1 MKYEMLLTTPD
12 DVEYMSEKL
21 DAFYDSIVPPSERPS
36 TEGYVL
42 KVSDENGNIIGGCIA
57 YVNSWDI
64 LRINTLWVDE
74 HHRKCGLGSKLLEEI
89 EHVGREKGCY
99 LSTLGTGDFQAR
111 GFYEKNGYQVC
122 GTVENSPKG
131 HVSYSM
137 AKRLDCPILGTVSN
151 HDDGKLHTTTF
162 GTEEDGD
169 FIDDKLDEYNC
180 SHATLP
186 NRYERFGK
194 KFVDEH
200 GNLVAGIFV
209 RADIYRTANG
219 TDVWGAAN
227 VSVLWVEERYRN
239 ERFGSQLLLDIER
252 TAKENSG
259 DFILLDVLDCQATIF
274 LKHGY
279 RIVGEIQNCPRGHR
293 WYTMKKLL
301 E

>member
-1 MKYEMLLTTPD
+1 
-12 DVEYMSEKL
+12 
-21 DAFYDSIVPPSERPS
+21 
-36 TEGYVL
+36 
-42 KVSDENGNIIGGCIA
+42 
-57 YVNSWDI
+57 
-64 LRINTLWVDE
+64 
-74 HHRKCGLGSKLLEEI
+74 
-89 EHVGREKGCY
+89 
-99 LSTLGTGDFQAR
+99 
-111 GFYEKNGYQVC
+111 
-122 GTVENSPKG
+122 
-131 HVSYSM
+131 M

>member
-1 MKYEMLLTTPD
+1 
-12 DVEYMSEKL
+12 
-21 DAFYDSIVPPSERPS
+21 
-36 TEGYVL
+36 
-42 KVSDENGNIIGGCIA
+42 
-57 YVNSWDI
+57 
-64 LRINTLWVDE
+64 
-74 HHRKCGLGSKLLEEI
+74 
-89 EHVGREKGCY
+89 
-99 LSTLGTGDFQAR
+99 
-111 GFYEKNGYQVC
+111 
-122 GTVENSPKG
+122 
-131 HVSYSM
+131 
-137 AKRLDCPILGTVSN
+137 
-151 HDDGKLHTTTF
+151 
-162 GTEEDGD
+162 
-169 FIDDKLDEYNC
+169 
-180 SHATLP
+180 
-186 NRYERFGK
+186 
-194 KFVDEH
+194 
-200 GNLVAGIFV
+200 V